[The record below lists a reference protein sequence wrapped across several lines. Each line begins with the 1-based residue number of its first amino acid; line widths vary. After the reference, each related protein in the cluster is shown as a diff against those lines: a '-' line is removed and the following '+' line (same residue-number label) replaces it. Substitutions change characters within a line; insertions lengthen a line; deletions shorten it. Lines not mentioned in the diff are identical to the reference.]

1 MDSNSSPKVII
12 IGGGVAGLSAAHE
25 LLKRGFR
32 VTIVEKN
39 PKYFGGKAR
48 SIPQQPENADFCL
61 PAEHGFRFFPGFYGN
76 ITQAMKEIPLANGKS
91 VYDNLVPV
99 SYYTFLFTDG
109 RKPVDVPLNIGRNL
123 FVKGRKLIRELRAL
137 IKAFN
142 DGSIDITKE
151 GRENFTRAVFQLYT
165 SCEERFMF
173 EYERIPWQEF
183 IEAEKPQYGKDYKLL
198 LAEGLTKNLVACHAD
213 KASTRTGG
221 KILALMLWQILNPL
235 LGEADRVLNAP
246 TNEAWLIPWVD
257 FLKKKY
263 GEKLEIITG
272 ERVIKLE
279 IVPQKLKGEKDSLD
293 YITYDYKDG
302 ERRSK
307 PVAIKADYYIAAIP
321 IERLHSMIEDRSDDI
336 YRIDPTLRLLP
347 RLAEHIEWMS
357 GIVFYLNRDLNIANG
372 HITITDSPWA
382 ITMISQTPYWKDYLR
397 EKPLPE
403 FKGQKIRTVLSV
415 VVSNW
420 DAEGIL
426 YPGLTVKQMSFDQ
439 IKKEV
444 WAQIEKCVFFDL
456 KTKQPFCLKEADCC
470 HELTFL
476 DDSIVVNYKDPSRLF
491 NKEPLLVNSVT
502 THSLRPDAHTR
513 LDNFFLASDYVK
525 TNSDLAD
532 MDTANEAAKRAVN
545 GILLQEGKRGFCKTA
560 TYALPSVL
568 GLFALARKM
577 DERNFRRGLPWRPF
591 NPLYHFL
598 NYSYLFLT
606 YIIRLPLILAI
617 PAFILYALFSGVVLI
632 INFIILI
639 IVSLIRLI

>member
-32 VTIVEKN
+32 VTIIEKS
-39 PKYFGGKAR
+39 PDYFGGKAR
-48 SIPQQPENADFCL
+48 SVSQQPEETDFLL

-76 ITQAMKEIPLANGKS
+76 ITQTMKEIPLAGGKS

-99 SYYTFLFTDG
+99 PYYTFLFTDG
-109 RKPVDVPLNIGRNL
+109 RKPVDIPLNIGRSL
-123 FVKGRKLIRELRAL
+123 FFKGKKLIGELRAL

-142 DGSIDITKE
+142 DGSIDITTE
-151 GRENFTRAVFQLYT
+151 GRKNFTRAVFQLYT
-165 SCEERFMF
+165 SCEERFMS

-183 IEAEKPQYGKDYKLL
+183 IEADKPQYGKDYKLL

-221 KILALMLWQILNPL
+221 KILALMLWQIFNPL

-257 FLKKKY
+257 FLKKEY
-263 GEKLEIITG
+263 GQKLEIITG

-279 IVPQKLKGEKDSLD
+279 IVPQKLKGERDSLD
-293 YITYDYKDG
+293 FITYDYKDG
-302 ERRSK
+302 ERRPQ
-307 PVAIKADYYIAAIP
+307 PVKIKGDYYIAAIP
-321 IERLHSMIEDRSDDI
+321 IERLRSMIKKRSPEL

-347 RLAEHIEWMS
+347 RLAKHTEWMS
-357 GIVFYLNRDLNIANG
+357 GIVFYLNRELNIANG

-382 ITMISQTPYWKDYLR
+382 ITMISQTPYWEDYLR

-403 FKGQKIRTVLSV
+403 FRGQRIRAVLSV

-420 DAEGIL
+420 DAKGIL
-426 YPGLTVKQMSFDQ
+426 YPERTAKEMSFDQ
-439 IKKEV
+439 LKKEV
-444 WAQIEKCVFFDL
+444 WSQIGRCVFLDV
-456 KTKQPFCLKEADCC
+456 KTKLPFTLKESDCL
-470 HELTFL
+470 HELSFV
-476 DDSIVVNYKDPSRLF
+476 DDSIVADYRNPSRLF

-502 THSLRPDAHTR
+502 THTLRPDAHTR

-545 GILLQEGKRGFCKTA
+545 GILLQAGKKGFCKTA
-560 TYALPSVL
+560 TYALPSML
-568 GLFALARKM
+568 GLFILARKI
-577 DERNFRRGLPWRPF
+577 DERNFRHGLPWRPF
-591 NPLYHFL
+591 NLLYGFL

-606 YIIRLPLILAI
+606 YIIKKPLILAI
-617 PAFILYALFSGVVLI
+617 PAIILYLAVLGVVLI
-632 INFIILI
+632 FNFIVLV
-639 IVSLIRLI
+639 IVSLIRLL